1 MSTLPP
7 NPYYAFVELT
17 IGKFNMTLNPPEH
30 LVQFTYTRKPLN
42 ASNKF
47 IITLFDETA
56 MMVEYQL
63 LKGFKEVK
71 FRYGYVNGVVSP
83 VYSGMVTEYDVD
95 FTSAG
100 ATLNIEGLSS
110 SISSFSNPK
119 TKTYKDMKIHEIV
132 KAIAKEEGWIEGNI
146 VPCQSVSDGDSKNKT
161 FTRNNQA
168 AQVFITNELIP
179 YAKSAK
185 GGDSNYV
192 LNFEDNSKGT
202 KVNFYP
208 IIQASKSSKSS
219 SAATTDYEFQWG
231 SAERNSKVISFNP
244 DYSGTLSLM
253 SGGATVEAETVDK
266 IANEMFSVKYDNDT
280 DKDRTTLGSKATY
293 DYKGAKRKIGGS
305 SYTMDEMKNIA
316 AYMWYSH
323 STFPVTAE
331 LVVMGD
337 PNLNAFDMI
346 SMVMLNKDGLPHHS
360 SGVYLIKEIE
370 DDIAGGS
377 FQSKMS
383 LFRNAIEVGVDSSGG
398 VNVTMST
405 TYPAASN
412 TNSSGNAAS
421 ANNSAAVAG
430 TSTSQIVNV
439 AMGQKGN
446 AGGRKFWSW
455 WGYSSRVA
463 WCAIFVS
470 WCAEQAGIPKSV
482 IPKYQGCTDGVSQ
495 FRKLGRW
502 KDASYTPQAGDIIF
516 FDSPS
521 NSGHTGIVVR
531 CDGTTVYTIEGN
543 TSDQVAERS
552 YNKAHPSRAI
562 AGYGYTGQL

>member
-1 MSTLPP
+1 MRTLPP
-7 NPYYAFVELT
+7 NPYFAFVKLNVGE
-17 IGKFNMTLNPPEH
+17 FNMTQVPPEH

-42 ASNKF
+42 SANKF
-47 IITLFDETA
+47 IISLFDETA
-56 MMVEYQL
+56 MLVEYQL
-63 LKGFKEVK
+63 LKGYKEIK
-71 FRYGYVNGVVSP
+71 FQYGYVNGVVSP

-100 ATLNIEGLSS
+100 AVLNIEGLSS
-110 SISSFSNPK
+110 SISSFSK
-119 TKTYKDMKIHEIV
+119 AVTKTYSGMRIHEIV

-146 VPCQSVSDGDSKNKT
+146 VACQPVSDGDNKNKT

-168 AQVFITNELIP
+168 AQIFITNELIP

-185 GGDSNYV
+185 NGDSNYV
-192 LNFEDNSKGT
+192 LNFEDTAEGT

-208 IIQASKSSKSS
+208 IIQAGKQDDP
-219 SAATTDYEFQWG
+219 SAAITDYEFQWG
-231 SAERNSKVISFNP
+231 SGERNSKVISFNP

-253 SGGATVEAETVDK
+253 SGGATVEADTVDK
-266 IANEMFSVKYDNDT
+266 IANEMFSIKYDNNT
-280 DKDRTTLGSKATY
+280 DSNRTTLGSKAPY
-293 DYKGAKRKIGGS
+293 DYAGAVRKIGGS

-323 STFPVTAE
+323 STYPVTAE
-331 LVVMGD
+331 LVVLGD
-337 PNLNAFDMI
+337 PNLNAFDMVSI
-346 SMVMLNKDGLPHHS
+346 VMLNKDGLPHHS

-370 DDIAGGS
+370 DDISAGL
-377 FQSKMS
+377 FQSKMT
-383 LFRNAIEVGVDSSGG
+383 LFRNAMEVGIDASGG
-398 VNVTMST
+398 VNVTISSTYPST
-405 TYPAASN
+405 TAGSGGADGSSN
-412 TNSSGNAAS
+412 SGI
-421 ANNSAAVAG
+421 AG
-430 TSTSQIVNV
+430 TSTSSIVNV

-446 AGGRKFWSW
+446 KGGEKFWSW
-455 WGYSSRVA
+455 WGYSYRVA

-470 WCAEQAGIPKSV
+470 WCAEQAGIPRNV

-495 FRKLGRW
+495 FNKLGRW
-502 KDASYTPQAGDIIF
+502 RDASYTPQAGDIIF

-543 TSDQVAERS
+543 TSDMVAERS

>member
-1 MSTLPP
+1 MSNMPP

-17 IGKFNMTLNPPEH
+17 IGEFNMTLLPPEH
-30 LVQFTYTRKPLN
+30 LAQFTYTRKPLN

-47 IITLFDETA
+47 IISLFDETA
-56 MMVEYQL
+56 MLVEYQL
-63 LKGFKEVK
+63 LKGYKEVK
-71 FRYGYVNGVVSP
+71 FRYGYVRGVTSP

-95 FTSAG
+95 FTPAG
-100 ATLNIEGLSS
+100 ALLNIEGLSS
-110 SISSFSNPK
+110 SISSFSNPA
-119 TKTYKDMKIHEIV
+119 TKTYKGMKIHEIV
-132 KAIAKEEGWIEGNI
+132 KAIAKEEKWIEGKI
-146 VPCQSVSDGDSKNKT
+146 VPCQSVSDGDNKDKT

-185 GGDSNYV
+185 SGDSNYV
-192 LNFEDNSKGT
+192 LSFEDTADGT

-208 IIQASKSSKSS
+208 IIQAGNNTKE
-219 SAATTDYEFQWG
+219 ATTNYEFQWG
-231 SAERNSKVISFNP
+231 SGDRNSRVISFNP

-253 SGGATVEAETVDK
+253 AGGGTVEADTVSK
-266 IANEMFSVKYDNDT
+266 IANEMFSVKYDNNT
-280 DKDRTTLGSKATY
+280 DSDRTTLAKKSTY
-293 DYKGAKRKIGGS
+293 DYKAAKRKIGGS
-305 SYTMDEMKNIA
+305 SYSMEEMQNIA
-316 AYMWYSH
+316 AYMWASH
-323 STFPVTAE
+323 ATFPVTAE
-331 LVVMGD
+331 LVVLGD
-337 PNLNAFDMI
+337 PTLNAFDMV
-346 SMVMLNKDGLPHHS
+346 SVVMLNKDGLPHHS

-383 LFRNAIEVGVDSSGG
+383 LFRNAMEIGVDESGG
-398 VNVTMST
+398 INVTMSS
-405 TYPAASN
+405 TYPASTTTGGTGTDAS
-412 TNSSGNAAS
+412 SSTS
-421 ANNSAAVAG
+421 AIAG

-439 AMGQKGN
+439 AMAQKGN
-446 AGGRKFWSW
+446 KGGQKFWSW
-455 WGYSSRVA
+455 WGYSYRVA

-482 IPKYQGCTDGVSQ
+482 IPKYQGCTDGISQ
-495 FRKLGRW
+495 FKSLGRW

-543 TSDQVAERS
+543 TSDQVAERT
-552 YNKAHPSRAI
+552 YNKANPSRAI

>member
-1 MSTLPP
+1 MSNMPP

-17 IGKFNMTLNPPEH
+17 IGKFNMTLLPPEH
-30 LVQFTYTRKPLN
+30 LAQFTYTRKPLN

-47 IITLFDETA
+47 IISLFDETA
-56 MMVEYQL
+56 MLVEYQL
-63 LKGFKEVK
+63 LKGYKKVK
-71 FRYGYVNGVVSP
+71 FRYGYVGGVTSP

-95 FTSAG
+95 FTPAG
-100 ATLNIEGLSS
+100 ALLNIEGLSS
-110 SISSFSNPK
+110 SISSFSNPA
-119 TKTYKDMKIHEIV
+119 TKTYKGMKIHEIV
-132 KAIAKEEGWIEGNI
+132 KAIAKEEKWIEGKI
-146 VPCQSVSDGDSKNKT
+146 VPCQSVSDGDNKDKT

-185 GGDSNYV
+185 SGDSNYV
-192 LNFEDNSKGT
+192 LSFEDTADGT

-208 IIQASKSSKSS
+208 IIQAGNNTKK
-219 SAATTDYEFQWG
+219 ATTNYEFQWG
-231 SAERNSKVISFNP
+231 SGDRNSRLISFNP

-253 SGGATVEAETVDK
+253 AGGGTVEADTVSK
-266 IANEMFSVKYDNDT
+266 IANEMFSVKYDNNT
-280 DKDRTTLGSKATY
+280 DSDRTTLAKKSTY
-293 DYKGAKRKIGGS
+293 DYKAAKRKIGGS
-305 SYTMDEMKNIA
+305 SYSMEEMQNIA
-316 AYMWYSH
+316 AYMWASH
-323 STFPVTAE
+323 ATFPVTAE
-331 LVVMGD
+331 LVVLGD
-337 PNLNAFDMI
+337 PTLNAFDMV
-346 SMVMLNKDGLPHHS
+346 SVVMLNKDGLPHHS

-383 LFRNAIEVGVDSSGG
+383 LFRNAMEIGVDESGG
-398 VNVTMST
+398 INVTMSS
-405 TYPAASN
+405 TYPASTTTGGTGTDAS
-412 TNSSGNAAS
+412 SSTS
-421 ANNSAAVAG
+421 TIAG
-430 TSTSQIVNV
+430 KSTSQIVNV
-439 AMGQKGN
+439 AMAQKGN
-446 AGGRKFWSW
+446 KGGQKFWSW
-455 WGYSSRVA
+455 WGYSYRVA

-495 FRKLGRW
+495 FKSLGRW

-543 TSDQVAERS
+543 TSDQVAERT
-552 YNKAHPSRAI
+552 YNKANPSRAI